1 MQGTHSSW
9 QPNANEHNEHLQ
21 KRRSRNVKQGV
32 TRNTEATAAHTSKL
46 DLWPPSI
53 KQYPFQHI
61 LTLSKDYTLSFISSF
76 FMIQCLI

>member
-9 QPNANEHNEHLQ
+9 QPKWGTSEEKESLKH
-21 KRRSRNVKQGV
+21 
-32 TRNTEATAAHTSKL
+32 TETTASYTSKL

-61 LTLSKDYTLSFISSF
+61 LTLSKDYTLSFHWTLDTD
-76 FMIQCLI
+76 C